1 MTFVSVNAPAKVNLY
16 LHVTGKRA
24 DGYHLLDSL
33 FVFAADGDV
42 VTVGDSD
49 GLTLDIT
56 GNYAGSLSNG
66 EDNIVIK
73 AARALAK
80 AAGVQQTQP
89 RQFRR
94 GRQPFADAGHA
105 NGFCRQTRRHVRA
118 QSQRDFPHFL
128 IGQSDVP
135 QSRQRLQ
142 RRRRV
147 RRPAADSR
155 RNGQIFFQSD
165 RRFRFDTRC
174 CWSIRTV
181 PCRRPPCLN
190 RARPSLPPPR
200 PSRGK

>member
-80 AAGVQQTQP
+80 AAG
-89 RQFRR
+89 
-94 GRQPFADAGHA
+94 FA
-105 NGFCRQTRRHVRA
+105 R
-118 QSQRDFPHFL
+118 
-128 IGQSDVP
+128 
-135 QSRQRLQ
+135 
-142 RRRRV
+142 
-147 RRPAADSR
+147 
-155 RNGQIFFQSD
+155 
-165 RRFRFDTRC
+165 
-174 CWSIRTV
+174 
-181 PCRRPPCLN
+181 
-190 RARPSLPPPR
+190 
-200 PSRGK
+200 